1 MANHVYFNISIEGL
15 TDEEFNSSVK
25 MVKGTR
31 NDYDGNPYDYEDYA
45 EIENQPFMGS
55 VDKSFDKDGYL
66 QNSYDWYCR
75 EVGAKWCH
83 LEEVQDGY
91 ISGYA
96 AWRQPVE
103 LVSNILEYFAN
114 KYDDNVS
121 ATMTYEDEFRNFMGK
136 QYFETE
142 KYDDWESVEGDIYET
157 DGEELIESFNEMYP
171 SIDTTVEDFDWHA
184 EYKVEGESVYPSEML
199 DQLADEFWESS

>member
-75 EVGAKWCH
+75 EIGAKWCH

-142 KYDDWESVEGDIYET
+142 KYDDWESVEGDIHET
-157 DGEELIESFNEMYP
+157 DGEELIELFNEMYP
-171 SIDTTVEDFDWHA
+171 SIDTTVEDFDWHG

>member
-1 MANHVYFNISIEGL
+1 MANNVYFTISIEGL

-25 MVKGTR
+25 MIKGTR

-45 EIENQPFMGS
+45 EIENQPFMDN
-55 VDKSFDKDGYL
+55 VDKSFDNDGYL
-66 QNSYDWYCR
+66 NDSYDWYCR

-83 LEEVQDGY
+83 IEEVQDSY

-96 AWRQPVE
+96 AWRQPIE
-103 LVSNILEYFAN
+103 LVLNILQYFAN
-114 KYDDNVS
+114 KYDDNIS

-136 QYFETE
+136 QYFDTQ
-142 KYDDWESVEGDIYET
+142 KWDDWESIEGECNET
-157 DGEELIESFNEMYP
+157 DGEELIELFNEMYP

-184 EYKVEGESVYPSEML
+184 EYEVKGESIYPSEML
-199 DQLADEFWESS
+199 DQLADEFWESV

>member
-171 SIDTTVEDFDWHA
+171 SIDTTVEDFDWHG

>member
-121 ATMTYEDEFRNFMGK
+121 ATMTYEDEYRNFMGK

-171 SIDTTVEDFDWHA
+171 SIDTTVEDFDWHG

>member
-15 TDEEFNSSVK
+15 TDDEFNSSVK

-31 NDYDGNPYDYEDYA
+31 NDYEGNPYDYEEYD
-45 EIENQPFMGS
+45 EIENQPFMNN
-55 VDKSFDKDGYL
+55 VDKSFDADNYLKD
-66 QNSYDWYCR
+66 SYDWYCR

-83 LEEVQDGY
+83 LEEVQDCY
-91 ISGYA
+91 ISGYS
-96 AWRQPVE
+96 AWRQPTE
-103 LVSNILEYFAN
+103 LVLNILQYFAN
-114 KYDDNVS
+114 KYDDNITAS
-121 ATMTYEDEFRNFMGK
+121 MTYEDEFRNFMGK
-136 QYFETE
+136 QYFDTE
-142 KYDDWESVEGDIYET
+142 KYDDWEAVEREYHET
-157 DGEELIESFNEMYP
+157 DGAELVELFNEMYP

>member
-171 SIDTTVEDFDWHA
+171 SIDTTVEDFDWHG
-184 EYKVEGESVYPSEML
+184 EYEVEGESVYPSEML

>member
-15 TDEEFNSSVK
+15 TDDEFNSSVK

-31 NDYDGNPYDYEDYA
+31 NDYEGNPYDYEEYD
-45 EIENQPFMGS
+45 EIENQPFMNN
-55 VDKSFDKDGYL
+55 VDKSFDADNYLKD
-66 QNSYDWYCR
+66 SYDWYCR

-83 LEEVQDGY
+83 LEEVQDCY
-91 ISGYA
+91 ISGYS
-96 AWRQPVE
+96 AWRQPTE
-103 LVSNILEYFAN
+103 LVLNIIQYFAN
-114 KYDDNVS
+114 KYDDNITAS
-121 ATMTYEDEFRNFMGK
+121 MTYEDEFRNFMGK
-136 QYFETE
+136 QYFDTE
-142 KYDDWESVEGDIYET
+142 KYDDWEAVEGEYHET
-157 DGEELIESFNEMYP
+157 DGAELVELFNEMYP

>member
-157 DGEELIESFNEMYP
+157 DGEELIELFNEMYP
-171 SIDTTVEDFDWHA
+171 SIDTTVEDFDWHG

>member
-1 MANHVYFNISIEGL
+1 MANNVYFTISIEGL

-25 MVKGTR
+25 MIKGTR

-45 EIENQPFMGS
+45 EIENQPFMDN
-55 VDKSFDKDGYL
+55 VDKSFDNGGYL
-66 QNSYDWYCR
+66 NDSYDWYCR

-83 LEEVQDGY
+83 IEEVQDSY

-96 AWRQPVE
+96 AWRQPIE
-103 LVSNILEYFAN
+103 LVLNILQYFAN
-114 KYDDNVS
+114 KYDDNIS

-136 QYFETE
+136 QYFDTE
-142 KYDDWESVEGDIYET
+142 KWDDWESIEGECNET
-157 DGEELIESFNEMYP
+157 DGEELVELFNEMYP

-184 EYKVEGESVYPSEML
+184 EYEVKGESIYPSEML
-199 DQLADEFWESS
+199 DQLADEFWESV

>member
-15 TDEEFNSSVK
+15 TDEEFNSSIK
-25 MVKGTR
+25 TIKGTR

-45 EIENQPFMGS
+45 EIENQPFMNN
-55 VDKSFDKDGYL
+55 VDKSFDNDGYL
-66 QNSYDWYCR
+66 NNSYDWYCK

-83 LEEVQDGY
+83 IEEMQDSY
-91 ISGYA
+91 ISGHS

-103 LVSNILEYFAN
+103 LVLNILQYFAN
-114 KYDDNVS
+114 KYDDNIS
-121 ATMTYEDEFRNFMGK
+121 ATMTYEDEFRNFLGK
-136 QYFETE
+136 QYFETQ
-142 KYDDWESVEGDIYET
+142 KWDDWDSIEGECYET
-157 DGEELIESFNEMYP
+157 DGEELVQLFNEMYP

-184 EYKVEGESVYPSEML
+184 EYEVEGQSVYPSEML